1 MRKLTISALIAAV
14 ALLALPVLGGTASAA
29 TVSLGDNFF
38 APSSKTVSAGS
49 KVRFNWTGRR
59 RHNVTKGS
67 GPGVFFASKTTKRR
81 GVQFAKTFSKRGTYH
96 LYCSIHPTQM
106 RLTLRVR

>member
-1 MRKLTISALIAAV
+1 MRKLTIPALIAAI
-14 ALLALPVLGGTASAA
+14 ALLAVPLFGGTASAA

-38 APSSKTVSAGS
+38 APSSKTIGAGAKVS
-49 KVRFNWTGRR
+49 FNWTGRR

-67 GPGVFFASKTTKRR
+67 GPGAFFASTTTKRR
-81 GVQFAKTFSKRGTYH
+81 GIHFAKRFNKRGTYR

-106 RLTLRVR
+106 RMTLKVR